1 MEGGE
6 EEIERIPDELF
17 NSRKKKQLLDKVIRI
32 GILFVLLIW
41 GTVLLLRSIPHH
53 SVTPDY
59 QEPDSNYT
67 KNGKLKV
74 SFANVRNNTFQPNYH
89 SLQWINANK
98 GEDGDLGLYVTFIND
113 SYVAKSVYEDSYN
126 SVLLKGKTFLHNG
139 QNLTVQSITASP
151 DLKQLLIRTNSVQN
165 WRHSTFGSYFVYN
178 EESASFDLIGND
190 AALAI
195 WSPNSNNVAYVQDN
209 NIYVY
214 STASKKTVRT
224 VTDDGSSL
232 LFNGKPDWVYEEEV
246 FEDDKVVWWSPTGD
260 YLAFLKIDE
269 SEVGEF
275 IIPYYVQNDK
285 DVYPEVRSIKYPKS
299 GTPNPRAELWVY
311 SMKDGSSFN
320 PRINGDKKDTNL
332 LITEVTWVGD
342 GNVLVKT
349 TDRSSDL
356 LTVYLIDTIANTSH
370 VVRNESARGGWWEI
384 THNTLFIPKNETLN
398 RPHNGY
404 VDILPINGYNHLAY
418 FENSNN
424 SHFTK
429 LTEGEWEV
437 VNGPLA
443 FDSKNDRLYF
453 ISTQKNSTERHLYY
467 VNLQSPDEIIKV
479 TDISKDGAYDV
490 SFSSGKRFG
499 LLTYKGPKVPYQ
511 KIIDFHSLKTDKH
524 VEGNVL
530 GETLYYLERNEEISK
545 ALENYSIPKKSFK
558 ELNLGKDEFG
568 TDIFVNAYEILPNDF
583 EETLSNHYPVFFF
596 AYGGPNSQQVIKMFS
611 VGFNEVVASQLNAI
625 VVVVDGRGT
634 GFKGQS
640 FRSLVRDR
648 LGDYEARDQISAAA
662 LYSSLSFVDSE
673 KISLFGWSYGG
684 YLTLKTLEKDAGKH
698 FKYGMS
704 VAPVTDWRF
713 YDSVYTERYMHTPQE
728 NFDGYVESSVHN
740 VTSLAQANRFLL
752 MHGTGD
758 DNVHF
763 QNSLKFLDLLNLNG
777 VENYDVHVFP
787 DSDHSIRYHNANVIV
802 FDKLLA
808 WARHAF
814 NGEFVK

>member
-6 EEIERIPDELF
+6 EEVERIPDEIF
-17 NSRKKKQLLDKVIRI
+17 NPKKKQLLDRLIRV
-32 GILFVLLIW
+32 GLILVLLIW
-41 GTVLLLRSIPHH
+41 GTVLLLRSIPYH
-53 SVTPDY
+53 SSR
-59 QEPDSNYT
+59 PDSQKTDPNYT
-67 KNGKLKV
+67 NDGKLKV
-74 SFANVRNNTFQPNYH
+74 SFANVRNNTFLPKYH
-89 SLQWINANK
+89 ELQWIIADK
-98 GEDGDLGLYVTFIND
+98 AEEDDLGLYVTFMND
-113 SYVAKSVYEDSYN
+113 SYVVKSVYEDSYN
-126 SVLLKGKTFLHNG
+126 NVLLKGNTFLHNG
-139 QNLTVQSITASP
+139 QNFTVQSIVASP

-165 WRHSTFGSYFVYN
+165 WRHSTFGSYFVYD
-178 EESASFDLIGND
+178 EKSSSFDLIGND
-190 AALAI
+190 LALAI
-195 WSPNSNNVAYVQDN
+195 WSPNSDDIAYVQDN
-209 NIYVY
+209 NIYIY
-214 STASKKTVRT
+214 STTSKETVRA
-224 VTDDGSSL
+224 VTNDGSSF

-246 FEDDKVVWWSPTGD
+246 FEDDKALWWSSTGD

-275 IIPYYVQNDK
+275 VIPYYVQNDK
-285 DVYPEVRSIKYPKS
+285 DVYPEMRSIKYPKS
-299 GTPNPRAELWVY
+299 GTPNPHAEVWVY
-311 SMKDGSSFN
+311 SMKDETSYH
-320 PRINGDKKDTNL
+320 PRINGDKKDESL

-342 GNVLVKT
+342 SNVLIKA
-349 TDRSSDL
+349 TDRSSDV
-356 LTVYLIDTIANTSH
+356 LTIFLVDTIAKTSN

-384 THNTLFIPKNETLN
+384 THNTLFIPANKALD

-404 VDILPINGYNHLAY
+404 VDIVPIDGYNHLAF

-424 SHFTK
+424 SYFKK
-429 LTEGEWEV
+429 LTKGEWEV

-443 FDSKNDRLYF
+443 FDSKENRLYF
-453 ISTQKNSTERHLYY
+453 ISTQKNSTERHVYCIDLK
-467 VNLQSPDEIIKV
+467 SPDDIIEV
-479 TDISKDGAYDV
+479 TDTAEDGVYDV
-490 SFSSGKRFG
+490 SFSSGRRFG

-511 KIIDFHSLKTDKH
+511 KIVDFHSHKIDKH
-524 VEGNVL
+524 TEGNGL

-545 ALENYSIPKKSFK
+545 TLDDYSVPKKIFK
-558 ELNLGKDEFG
+558 ELNLGKDESG
-568 TDIFVNAYEILPNDF
+568 VDILVNSYEIFPNDF
-583 EETLSNHYPVFFF
+583 DETLDGHYPVFFF
-596 AYGGPNSQQVIKMFS
+596 AYGGPNSQQVIKTFS
-611 VGFNEVVASQLNAI
+611 VGFNEVVASQLNAV

-640 FRSLVRDR
+640 FRALVRDK
-648 LGDYEARDQISAAA
+648 LGDYEARDQISAAS
-662 LYSSLSFVDSE
+662 LYSSLSFVDSQ

-740 VTSLAQANRFLL
+740 VTALAQANRFLL

-808 WARHAF
+808 WAKHAF
-814 NGEFVK
+814 NGEYVK